1 MPMVIIL
8 SSAETDQVRGPSHE
22 APGLASLQPIALL
35 DGTFY
40 LGVETLIDELI
51 THNKQFSMLAYPNRS
66 HSINEGRN
74 TTRHLFESL
83 TRYLRTHTPP

>member
-1 MPMVIIL
+1 MVIIL

-40 LGVETLIDELI
+40 LGVETLSDPNFAE
-51 THNKQFSMLAYPNRS
+51 HRAMLAALPQVEFG
-66 HSINEGRN
+66 SIQA
-74 TTRHLFESL
+74 LV
-83 TRYLRTHTPP
+83 PPPE